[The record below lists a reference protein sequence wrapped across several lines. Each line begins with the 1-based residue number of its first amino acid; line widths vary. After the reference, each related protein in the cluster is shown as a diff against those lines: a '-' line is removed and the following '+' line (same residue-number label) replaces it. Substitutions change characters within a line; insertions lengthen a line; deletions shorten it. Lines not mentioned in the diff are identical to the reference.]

1 MISKTFR
8 AAAITVLALL
18 TPSIAADGADAA
30 SWPTGIN
37 VAPGIK
43 ENIKALYRAVNDPK
57 GSLAV
62 AATFTPN
69 GSFVENGM
77 TFEGHTEIST
87 AIASA
92 YNTTFLT
99 QNHTIFEAYAIQSP
113 GLNLMLRGSSR
124 SERFNGSIQE
134 EDFVAWVTTSK
145 VSLAQGEP
153 KIERLQVFH

>member
-1 MISKTFR
+1 MFPKTFQ
-8 AAAITVLALL
+8 ATAITVLALL
-18 TPSIAADGADAA
+18 TPSVVADGADAA
-30 SWPTGIN
+30 SWPTGID
-37 VAPGIK
+37 VAPAIK
-43 ENIKALYRAVNDPK
+43 ENIKALYSAVNDPK

-87 AIASA
+87 AIAGA

-99 QNHTIFEAYAIQSP
+99 QNHTIFEVFAIQSP
-113 GLNLMLRGSSR
+113 GLDLMLRGNSI

-134 EDFVAWVTTSK
+134 EDFIAWVTTSK
-145 VSLAQGEP
+145 LSLDQGEA